1 MLFNYKLIKW
11 NKTKIIYIIL
21 NKSNSKKTLHK
32 LNLCWA
38 EYNTN
43 GKKIKTMNEL
53 LEENENN
60 IKKYNIV
67 FKSESQNKSLN
78 KSINNLNNNIR

>member
-1 MLFNYKLIKW
+1 
-11 NKTKIIYIIL
+11 
-21 NKSNSKKTLHK
+21 
-32 LNLCWA
+32 
-38 EYNTN
+38 
-43 GKKIKTMNEL
+43 MNEL

-78 KSINNLNNNIR
+78 KSINVLYIETLPQILIDYLKENPNLAFVEIDEEFTKKMKIYNKNLLYKIKEYDEIF

>member
-1 MLFNYKLIKW
+1 
-11 NKTKIIYIIL
+11 
-21 NKSNSKKTLHK
+21 
-32 LNLCWA
+32 
-38 EYNTN
+38 
-43 GKKIKTMNEL
+43 MNEL